1 MINLKHACLA
11 YILFLLIIPFAYAQ
25 EEYTNGWQVPVGFL
39 GSDLYSPKV
48 ACNSDYSVC
57 IMLTYDNNPL
67 NKRVVMFKSYDLLQS
82 GTPHTLVSIDYS
94 NVDGYANYLT
104 WATNY
109 SFPYDVYYDRDED
122 VFYLLNRNTLYKY
135 DYSFI
140 TTVCSAGN
148 DVSFIGF
155 LDNGDI
161 LGILY
166 YDIYFKTYVYDKNCN
181 EKYQVGYHP
190 NVSLYDCDNPLSDKP
205 YVYVKGFFM
214 NNSGNITYK
223 LYVKSKCFDGSY
235 WHNNPD
241 MILDTLSLPF
251 NYDGL
256 SYYNQYL
263 NTLALYRYNDT
274 DNLTNGIWRTSKTP
288 IGIPSE
294 WESPSLYY
302 AFNESNQERIP
313 LTDLSYNYGDRKMI
327 YVYERRTNTSET
339 GIWAYAKNLYEIYV
353 TAENLDSDN
362 NYKQT
367 IPITVEL
374 QCGNYTYTS
383 TGINNWLYTPCLTG
397 NNITFIASQL
407 EPHVYTL
414 ENFTVDE
421 TFTSITLKYLK
432 SRYNI
437 SVSVIDAYNLSG
449 VSNASVQMGLS
460 SNYTGSQGHTVLG
473 VDVIDDA
480 TFNVTQKSTWQYE
493 LWISGVPKQHH
504 VQITKQGYRT
514 YIKNDETFM
523 QFENNKPVLSLY
535 KSYKIIPVMTT
546 LEVHLLTSDYV
557 EIYPSSARLYSYGG
571 NGTQIYRENLYPH
584 FVPINY
590 ATQFPATFVYND
602 TRLSFNVNLS
612 LYYAGQTYNATVTVI
627 KDNITVYY
635 FILPFTQF
643 NMPCLS
649 NSDCMQESFCSD
661 NIYYQFQGCVD
672 NICKYDF
679 EQCSYFCDD
688 LAGCYDITTT
698 KPCSECETYCFD
710 NFTMVIEVCGSDGYC
725 KGKLYPCDTYCTS
738 FQDEQ
743 NITRYGCKESI
754 ACLYGTNKQR
764 FTLRLPEVEG
774 YAYPPIFYDK
784 EVVCNMDNADTH
796 ICIPSVSIKKSDL
809 AYWGKTVQDLVV
821 EPEDWQY
828 RETDDAYEFLAVSVY
843 CDQECNLTYELCRY
857 GCDLNTGLCLGKG
870 ATSYW
875 EDMTAWLMSITP
887 TWLLWIYNP
896 GVLWTFFSLFVSLL
910 SIWLVSKGIQPVHVP
925 WQLGISIMFVMYIIG
940 LLLGFVD
947 VIIGVMILIGL
958 GILLARTITKVTE

>member
-1 MINLKHACLA
+1 MINLKNVCLA

-263 NTLALYRYNDT
+263 NILALYRYNDT

-362 NYKQT
+362 NYRQT

-421 TFTSITLKYLK
+421 TLTQITLKYLR
-432 SRYNI
+432 SQYNVSI
-437 SVSVIDAYNLSG
+437 SVIDAYNLSG
-449 VSNASVQMGLS
+449 INNSLVSIGSY
-460 SNYTGSQGHTVLG
+460 SNYTDQNGYTTIRL
-473 VDVIDDA
+473 DVIDNP

-493 LWISGVPKQHH
+493 LWVSGIPKQYNVH
-504 VQITKQGYRT
+504 ITKQGYRDYLQT
-514 YIKNDETFM
+514 SETFM

-535 KSYKIIPVMTT
+535 KSYKLIPIMTA

-557 EIYPSSARLYSYGG
+557 EIFPRTAKLYSYGG
-571 NGTQIYRENLYPH
+571 NGTQIFRENLYPN
-584 FVPINY
+584 FIPINY
-590 ATQFPATFVYND
+590 ATYFPATFVYND
-602 TRLSFNVNLS
+602 TRTVFDVNLS
-612 LYYAGQTYNATVTVI
+612 LHYAGNVYNTTATVY
-627 KDNITVYY
+627 KDNVTVFN
-635 FILPFTQF
+635 FILPFTSY

-649 NSDCMQESFCSD
+649 NEDCSQDTFCYE
-661 NIYYQFQGCVD
+661 NIFYEFQGCID
-672 NICKYDF
+672 NVCKYKF
-679 EQCSYFCDD
+679 TQCSYFCDD
-688 LAGCYDITTT
+688 EKGCYDVSTGYECT
-698 KPCSECETYCFD
+698 KDRDCNSTCIDPY
-710 NFTMVIEVCGSDGYC
+710 TMLVGLCGSDGYC
-725 KGKLYPCDTYCTS
+725 IGKIRECETYCNETEG
-738 FQDEQ
+738 FCEELR
-743 NITRYGCKESI
+743 NCE
-754 ACLYGTNKQR
+754 YGTSMLFKLGEWE
-764 FTLRLPEVEG
+764 FTYTCDKENAGQKVCIVGTGQGIQVASIPDVIIPKEWG
-774 YAYPPIFYDK
+774 YTYNETTGLYQFYDIALYCDNNCTIHY
-784 EVVCNMDNADTH
+784 EICPSGCSDGVCFA
-796 ICIPSVSIKKSDL
+796 KK
-809 AYWGKTVQDLVV
+809 WGF
-821 EPEDWQY
+821 EDWIY
-828 RETDDAYEFLAVSVY
+828 AV
-843 CDQECNLTYELCRY
+843 
-857 GCDLNTGLCLGKG
+857 
-870 ATSYW
+870 
-875 EDMTAWLMSITP
+875 TP
-887 TWLLWIYNP
+887 YWLLWIWNP
-896 GVLWTFFSLFVSLL
+896 TILWTFFSIAVGIGSVYYLGRGL
-910 SIWLVSKGIQPVHVP
+910 SINEMP
-925 WQLGISIMFVMYIIG
+925 WQLGIAVMFMFFVVGLITGFVEPIIG
-940 LLLGFVD
+940 L
-947 VIIGVMILIGL
+947 MILIGL
-958 GILLARTITKVTE
+958 GILLAREITKHG